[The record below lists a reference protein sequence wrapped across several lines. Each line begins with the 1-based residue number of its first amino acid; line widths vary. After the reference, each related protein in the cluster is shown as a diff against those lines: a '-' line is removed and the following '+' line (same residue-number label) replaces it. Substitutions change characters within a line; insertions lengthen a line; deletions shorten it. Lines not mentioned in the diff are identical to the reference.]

1 MFSFSRKISGKL
13 ISRKFLLYCDIF
25 QKKTI
30 RINIGNKTTKL
41 LIGPPNYANT
51 FFSDENLIQC
61 I

>member
-1 MFSFSRKISGKL
+1 ML
-13 ISRKFLLYCDIF
+13 
-25 QKKTI
+25 TI

>member
-1 MFSFSRKISGKL
+1 MFSFSRKFS
-13 ISRKFLLYCDIF
+13 LYYDIF

-41 LIGPPNYANT
+41 LIGPPNHANT